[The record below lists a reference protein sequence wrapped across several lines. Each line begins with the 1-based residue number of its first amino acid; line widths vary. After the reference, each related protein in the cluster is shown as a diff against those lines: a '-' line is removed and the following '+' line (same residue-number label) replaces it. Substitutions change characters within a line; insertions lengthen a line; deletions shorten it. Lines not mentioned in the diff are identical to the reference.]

1 MIRTRAHSI
10 VLNFVAGTAAIILTM
25 AGAAHAQAPALPP
38 GYSTQG
44 EIPLG
49 TAPGM
54 KVTELG
60 PHRSFQIIL
69 SKGDDVRA
77 ALLDFAAKNHIT
89 IAHFTAIG
97 ALDSAVI
104 GWSDPARNNAFKIV
118 KLDEEMEVTSL
129 TGNITR
135 GRTGAPNVHV
145 HCAVALLRNGAVYA
159 GHLLTGRVSIT
170 MQLYLDDAAPLGSPP
185 AP

>member
-1 MIRTRAHSI
+1 MRWLGAIAI
-10 VLNFVAGTAAIILTM
+10 VTAALT
-25 AGAAHAQAPALPP
+25 GSAHAQAPALPP
-38 GYSTQG
+38 DYSTQA

-60 PHRSFQIIL
+60 PHRSFQIVL

-104 GWSDPARNNAFKIV
+104 GWSDPARTN
-118 KLDEEMEVTSL
+118 
-129 TGNITR
+129 
-135 GRTGAPNVHV
+135 
-145 HCAVALLRNGAVYA
+145 
-159 GHLLTGRVSIT
+159 
-170 MQLYLDDAAPLGSPP
+170 
-185 AP
+185 

>member
-1 MIRTRAHSI
+1 MRWLGAIAI
-10 VLNFVAGTAAIILTM
+10 VTAALT
-25 AGAAHAQAPALPP
+25 GSAHAQAPALPP
-38 GYSTQG
+38 DYSTQA

-60 PHRSFQIIL
+60 PHRSFQIVL

-104 GWSDPARNNAFKIV
+104 GWSDPARNNAFKTV

-170 MQLYLDDAAPLGSPP
+170 MQLYLDDAAPLATPP